1 MDAQLHQSGSQ
12 SSLSQA
18 HVERGSLQSHREID
32 ALRCVLPWLPQR
44 DLCAAA
50 CVSRELRTAAY
61 QPELWKSLSLQG
73 ATSASARLAQAL
85 TQPRFSHL
93 QHLNLEFA
101 QPITDADLLLLAGKP
116 LVSLNLNAC
125 QQVTDQGVTTAAKL
139 LPNLQSFSLYWN
151 LRVTDS
157 GVKQVVLRCTSL
169 QTLNLSG
176 CKNITDTALRFISTS
191 LPNLKSL
198 NLTRCVR
205 ATDTGLKY
213 VTSGCTQLE
222 ELLLYAL
229 SSFTDESLATI
240 GRLSHLR
247 VLDLCGM
254 KHLTDQGLQGI
265 ACCTH
270 LISLNLSWCVL
281 ITDQSLIT
289 VASSCHYLELLSLH
303 GIRGVTDASMAA
315 LSASCVNTL
324 HTLDVNGCVGIE
336 DRSHAHL
343 KVLFPKLTC
352 FTVHK

>member
-151 LRVTDS
+151 LSCR
-157 GVKQVVLRCTSL
+157 TS
-169 QTLNLSG
+169 Q
-176 CKNITDTALRFISTS
+176 NITDTALRFISTS